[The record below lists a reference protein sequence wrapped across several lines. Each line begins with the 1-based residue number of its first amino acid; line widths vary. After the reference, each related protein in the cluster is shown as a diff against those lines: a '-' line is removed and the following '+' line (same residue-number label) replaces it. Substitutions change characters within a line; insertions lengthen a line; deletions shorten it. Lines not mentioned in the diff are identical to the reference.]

1 MRRLKVEAVSAQDC
15 STSLR
20 SHHGPEADEL
30 TILCRPEGD
39 AHDPAA
45 QAEAAYR
52 ALATTL
58 SAHAANA
65 AHVTS
70 ESLFLRDAARDVP
83 AILAARARVLEGH
96 GAMALPFVIG
106 QPPAGG
112 AALVLLAS
120 VVVPRDPA
128 TWSVEDVRAA
138 STCTC
143 AGCAISGARLVRLR
157 GQTTLHGAN
166 LYGTGGDAYTQSL
179 AAFRAGDR
187 LLAQCGLGFGDVVR
201 AWIQLRDIDRDY
213 HALNAARRDFF
224 AEQGI
229 ALRPA
234 STGVGGLPFP
244 AEHLVSLT
252 LQAVRRERPLAVARM
267 STPLL
272 NEAWSYGA
280 DFSRGLRVDEAN
292 RTTLHVSG
300 TASIDE
306 AGRTVHVGDFAAQ
319 VERMLDNVD
328 SLLDGHGATHADL
341 AGGVTYLKRA
351 RDAAALHEIYR
362 RRGFDAF
369 PCAVV
374 EADLCRPELLCE
386 TEVVAFLPPTA
397 TAADVLPPASS
408 GA

>member
-1 MRRLKVEAVSAQDC
+1 MRRLKVEAVSAQDD

-30 TILCRPEGD
+30 TILCRPDRD

-52 ALATTL
+52 ALARTL

-65 AHVTS
+65 AHVAS
-70 ESLFLRDAARDVP
+70 ESLFVRDAARDVP
-83 AILAARARVLEGH
+83 TILAARERVLD
-96 GAMALPFVIG
+96 GAAPLPFVIG
-106 QPPAGG
+106 QPPASG
-112 AALVLLAS
+112 AALELLAS
-120 VVVPRDPA
+120 VVVPRDA
-128 TWSVEDVRAA
+128 AAWSVRDVRAS
-138 STCTC
+138 STCGC
-143 AGCAISGARLVRLR
+143 AGCAASGARLLRLR
-157 GQTTLHGAN
+157 GQTTLHTSN
-166 LYGTGGDAYTQSL
+166 LYGAGGDAYEQAR

-224 AEQGI
+224 AERGI
-229 ALRPA
+229 VLRPA
-234 STGVGGLPFP
+234 STGVGGVPFP
-244 AEHLVSLT
+244 SEHRVSLT

-306 AGRTVHVGDFAAQ
+306 AGHTVHTGDFAAQ

-328 SLLDGHGATHADL
+328 SLLAGCGATRADL

-351 RDAAALHEIYR
+351 RDAATLHAIYR

-369 PCAVV
+369 PCAIV

-386 TEVVAFLPPTA
+386 TEVVAFLDA
-397 TAADVLPPASS
+397 DGAAAKALPPA
-408 GA
+408 GAGA